1 MTLIR
6 KRALAK
12 VLPLLAVLLFISACS
27 VQNTNP
33 QPRPDDDPGNAAA
46 LVRGYYDS
54 VRAGNW
60 NAVCAL
66 ALPAQ
71 RNALGEYCENF
82 IADLYA
88 SRTEFFRDPMIEA
101 SKATPVDQPVRK
113 FSMPNDAV
121 VSVNVEKGFIFGPEA
136 LSFPGGVDPVR
147 VGLEVVKVDG
157 RWFWV
162 SGNSVS

>member
-1 MTLIR
+1 MT
-6 KRALAK
+6 
-12 VLPLLAVLLFISACS
+12 PLLAMAPLLALLAAISACS
-27 VQNTNP
+27 VQNASP
-33 QPRPDDDPGNAAA
+33 KPSDDPSSAAA
-46 LVRGYYDS
+46 MVRNYYDS

-71 RNALGEYCENF
+71 RNAIGKYCENF

-88 SRTEFFRDPMIEA
+88 SRTEFFRDPMIDGA
-101 SKATPVDQPVRK
+101 KATPMDKPTRS

-121 VSVNVEKGFIFGPEA
+121 VSVSVERGFIFGPEA
-136 LSFPGGVDPVR
+136 LSFPDGVDPVR

-162 SGNSVS
+162 SGNSTD